1 MYKSLIVL
9 CVVYCVVIGKYRYFL
24 LKKKLIR
31 IVKVID
37 IKLSYQFRLIELFSL
52 HNNETYFILI
62 GYKIVAI

>member
-9 CVVYCVVIGKYRYFL
+9 CVVYCVVIGKYQYFY
-24 LKKKLIR
+24 KKKYIKW

-37 IKLSYQFRLIELFSL
+37 IKLSYQFRLTELFSL